1 MTGASGFIGSH
12 IVDRL
17 LLDGHKVRALVREN
31 SDLSFL
37 PIDRI
42 EVFQGTLDKPDSA
55 LEGCDVVVHAA
66 AKVSDWGAYDDF
78 FNTNVVGTRN
88 LLDAAKCCGIKHI
101 IIISSNAVL
110 GEENCIDVKKEDAP
124 YKPTMPYLLNRFGC
138 SMNYYRETKAQQ
150 EQESI
155 KFCQDND
162 INLTVLRPVWVY
174 GEREFHAG
182 PYEFCKTVL
191 SGVPVL
197 PMGTDNRLHCVNVK
211 DVARAVSLAIEKKQ
225 EGVQVYNIG
234 NEEVPNA
241 RDYFNLYCQYIGRT
255 PPYYLSFEWFY
266 PLGFLLEIMAK
277 LMRSS
282 EPFLLTRARVKFF
295 YYNNIYDVSK
305 AKEEL
310 GFVPEIS
317 LEEGVKETVAWWME
331 NGFLSPRTKQKN
343 ITGISRYMLNAWLA
357 LSILVHYLKQLL
369 TGKIRLAQYSQ
380 LIKRLFILAAFLKNY
395 KTIKLHSGYKIHL
408 YLPAFGT
415 KAIYTALDKF
425 VGGKTIPS
433 HVVYSI
439 TKACPCNCAHCY
451 QKMDANSSMPVE
463 LMIET
468 AKKIQDDGVA
478 LFDIEGGESFARY
491 KRLLS
496 LVKALDEQRS
506 ELWVNTT
513 GHLAGFDQLVEL
525 KKAGL
530 YGLMVSIHH
539 YNAKKHDGFLG
550 REKSFLAAKR
560 IIQISHKVGLAT
572 VINCCP
578 SEEMVKAGGLGKIM
592 EMAKNLGCAYVQF
605 IHEKPSGNLVKQG
618 SRMMEPAFLQS
629 QIDQHIAYNKSPEYP
644 PVSFQVYEASYLGC
658 TAGGIE
664 RFYVNAD
671 GEVQPCEFLNVSFG
685 NVRDES
691 YGVIYE
697 RMREHFPTA
706 TRNWLCNSENTL
718 IQEFI
723 RMHGITRFPIKRDLT
738 LELVKQFEFGN
749 RDVKFY
755 EDLDLE
761 K

>member
-17 LLDGHKVRALVREN
+17 LLDGHEVRAFVREN

-37 PIDRI
+37 PIDKI
-42 EVFQGTLDKPDSA
+42 EVFQGDLSNAESSLT
-55 LEGCDVVVHAA
+55 GCDAVVHAA
-66 AKVSDWGAYDDF
+66 AKVSDWGSYDEF
-78 FNTNVVGTRN
+78 FETNAVGTRS
-88 LLDAAKCCGIKHI
+88 LLDAIKCCGIKHTVMV
-101 IIISSNAVL
+101 SSNAVL
-110 GEENCIDVKKEDAP
+110 GEEDCIEAKKEDAP
-124 YKPTMPYLLNRFGC
+124 YKPKMPYFLSSFGC

-150 EQESI
+150 EKESI
-155 KFCQDND
+155 AFCQDND
-162 INLTVLRPVWVY
+162 INLSVLRPVWVY

-191 SGVPVL
+191 SGVPAL
-197 PMGTDNRLHCVNVK
+197 PMGQDNRLHCVNVK
-211 DVARAVSLAIEKKQ
+211 DVARAVSLALTKQ
-225 EGVQVYNIG
+225 PAGVQIYNIG
-234 NEEVPNA
+234 NEEALKA
-241 RDYFNLYCQYIGRT
+241 RDYFNLYCQHLGKK
-255 PPYYLSFEWFY
+255 PPRYLSFWWFY
-266 PLGFLLEIMAK
+266 PLGFLLEVMAK
-277 LMRSS
+277 LVRRS

-295 YYNNIYDVSK
+295 YCSNIYDVSK
-305 AKEEL
+305 AKDEL

-317 LEEGVKETVAWWME
+317 LEEGVRETVAWWKE
-331 NGFLSPRTKQKN
+331 NGFLSPRAKQKN
-343 ITGISRYMLNAWLA
+343 ITGISRYLFNAWMAICVLG
-357 LSILVHYLKQLL
+357 HYLKQLL
-369 TGKIRLAQYSQ
+369 TGKVKLSQYLN
-380 LIKRLFILAAFLKNY
+380 LINRLFVLAGFLKHY
-395 KTIKLHSGYKIHL
+395 KVIRLHSGYKTHL

-415 KAIYTALDKF
+415 KAFFTALDRF
-425 VGGKTIPS
+425 VSGKTIPS

-439 TKACPCNCAHCY
+439 TKACPCHCAHCY
-451 QKMDANSSMPVE
+451 QKMDANSSMPE
-463 LMIET
+463 DLMIET

-496 LVKALDEQRS
+496 LVTALDEQRS

-513 GHLAGFDQLVEL
+513 GHLASFEQLVEL

-539 YNAKKHDGFLG
+539 YDAEIHDGFLG

-560 IIQISHKVGLAT
+560 VIQMSHKAGLAT

-578 SEEMVKAGGLGKIM
+578 SEEMIKAGGLDKIM
-592 EMAKNLGCAYVQF
+592 DIAKDLGCSYVQF
-605 IHEKPSGNLVKQG
+605 IHEKPSGSLVEQG

-629 QIDQHIAYNKSPEYP
+629 QVNQHIAYNKSSKYP
-644 PVSFQVYEASYLGC
+644 PVSFQIYEASHLGC

-691 YGVIYE
+691 YEVIYK
-697 RMREHFPTA
+697 RMREAFPTA
-706 TRNWLCNSENTL
+706 TRNWLCNTENNL
-718 IQEFI
+718 VQEFI
-723 RMHGITRFPIKRDLT
+723 REHGIKRLPIKKDLT
-738 LELVKQFEFGN
+738 LKLMKKLTPSEGP
-749 RDVKFY
+749 VKFY